1 MPLNSSSPVAFLRRG
16 RGVAP
21 GIPCASN
28 DNWKLKIEPR
38 ADEYQAHEYLEL
50 LLMPNFDSGATGQV
64 HKATL
69 RMALSD
75 GGLLSSPVIVK
86 IAFHEFQRER
96 LRHEYVVY
104 KHLAQK
110 GVKCIATI
118 FGLFEDVDDESSA
131 LILSNA
137 GSSLYDRELKR
148 NPGKMSVEQVSVS
161 REERF
166 VILVICSF
174 DLSGPRA

>member
-1 MPLNSSSPVAFLRRG
+1 MPLNSSSPAAFLRRG

-21 GIPCASN
+21 GILCASN
-28 DNWKLKIEPR
+28 DKWKSKIEPR
-38 ADEYQAHEYLEL
+38 ADEYQAHEYFEL
-50 LLMPNFDSGATGQV
+50 LLMPDSDSGATGQV

-69 RMALSD
+69 RMTLSD

-86 IAFHEFQRER
+86 VAFHDFQRER

-118 FGLFEDVDDESSA
+118 FGLFEDIDNESSA
-131 LILSNA
+131 LILSDA
-137 GSSLYDRELKR
+137 GTSLYDRELKR

-166 VILVICSF
+166 VILVIHF
-174 DLSGPRA
+174 IDLFRPRA

>member
-1 MPLNSSSPVAFLRRG
+1 MPDFG
-16 RGVAP
+16 
-21 GIPCASN
+21 
-28 DNWKLKIEPR
+28 
-38 ADEYQAHEYLEL
+38 
-50 LLMPNFDSGATGQV
+50 SGATGQV

-69 RMALSD
+69 RLALSD

-86 IAFHEFQRER
+86 VAFHDFQRER

-118 FGLFEDVDDESSA
+118 FGLFEDVDNEASA
-131 LILSNA
+131 LILSDA
-137 GSSLYDRELKR
+137 GTSLYDRELKR
-148 NPGKMSVEQVSVS
+148 NPGKTSVEQVSVS

-166 VILVICSF
+166 VTLVIYLI
-174 DLSGPRA
+174 DLSRPRA